1 MKPSKELY
9 QRTFSRLKPS
19 PKFGKELLT
28 MTENVKR
35 PKKFV
40 MRRLIAI
47 AAVLALV
54 FALAM
59 GANAATGGELYE
71 ATIGRLVYTLKMDDG
86 SVARVYQGETDEG
99 GKVSFIIEEDRVEGG
114 YKLKAQPDPSAEYE
128 KSVEVETDENGNI
141 VSIQEGEGQPNAAYD
156 TQD

>member
-19 PKFGKELLT
+19 PEFGKELLT

-40 MRRLIAI
+40 ARRLIAI

-86 SVARVYQGETDEG
+86 NIARIYEGKGEDGHVNFIIKEEG
-99 GKVSFIIEEDRVEGG
+99 GASSSDEDGFVCGR
-114 YKLKAQPDPSAEYE
+114 SYE
-128 KSVEVETDENGNI
+128 VEVETDENGNI
-141 VSIQEGEGQPNAAYD
+141 VSVQEGEGQPNAVYD